1 MAEECFHVF
10 AKKALAAILILDHLK
25 GHREAID
32 NVQRCLAEHPEIDI
46 ETFHK
51 RFNALERKHRLL
63 IAKITLN
70 ETTKKSN

>member
-1 MAEECFHVF
+1 MKPIFNHETSEER
-10 AKKALAAILILDHLK
+10 KALILDHLK

>member
-1 MAEECFHVF
+1 MKPIFNPKTCELR
-10 AKKALAAILILDHLK
+10 KAVILNHLK
-25 GHREAID
+25 EHRKAID

-51 RFNALERKHRLL
+51 RFNALERKHRRL
-63 IAKITLN
+63 IALITLN